1 MDKPKEAYIFFENFE
16 VVKTENISDS
26 ELYERG
32 LTQSNKNY
40 GGDNLFKI

>member
-1 MDKPKEAYIFFENFE
+1 MDKQKEAYIFFENSE
-16 VVKTENISDS
+16 VVTNPEISDS

-40 GGDNLFKI
+40 WGDNLFKI